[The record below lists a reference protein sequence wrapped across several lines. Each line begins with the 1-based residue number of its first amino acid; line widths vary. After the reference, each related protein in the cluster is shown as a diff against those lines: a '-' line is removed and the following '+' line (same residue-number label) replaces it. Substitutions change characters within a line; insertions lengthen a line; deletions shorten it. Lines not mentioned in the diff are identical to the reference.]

1 MKPGDIDILKVSL
14 LKTLKDLQERSEETI
29 PYIADQQNQLPE
41 SLDRAVMA
49 SDRNFYI
56 HLKSREGKLIQKI
69 EKALG
74 RIEEGSYGICKICG
88 EDISV
93 KRLKARPVTEQ
104 CIECKTASE
113 AAEKLT
119 GYNLSAYMYYTSPPG
134 S

>member
-1 MKPGDIDILKVSL
+1 MKPDDTKIFKASL
-14 LKTLKDLQERSEETI
+14 LKSLKDLQERSEKTI
-29 PYIADQQNQLPE
+29 AYIADQQNQSPE

-56 HLKSREGKLIQKI
+56 RLKSREGKLIQKI
-69 EKALG
+69 EKALD
-74 RIEEGSYGICKICG
+74 RIEEGSYGICETCG

-113 AAEKLT
+113 TAEKLN
-119 GYNLSAYMYYTSPPG
+119 GV
-134 S
+134 

>member
-1 MKPGDIDILKVSL
+1 MRIKQMKPGDIEILKISL

-29 PYIADQQNQLPE
+29 TYIADQQNQSPE
-41 SLDRAVMA
+41 NIDRAVIA

-56 HLKSREGKLIQKI
+56 RLKNREGKLIQKI

-74 RIEEGSYGICKICG
+74 RIEEGSYGICETCG

-93 KRLKARPVTEQ
+93 RRLKARPVTEQ

-113 AAEKLT
+113 AAEKLN
-119 GYNLSAYMYYTSPPG
+119 GV
-134 S
+134 